1 MDPED
6 DIREQARTSLVL
18 AVARYLQD
26 HPDAEPRAGVW
37 LDDDVR
43 AARGRDIAAEAGERL
58 TRLERWMQD
67 ADPELL
73 RTRNPD
79 VLRTEL
85 NLQAARNGV
94 FATAAGSLFD
104 FLEAV
109 GEPVQELD
117 ES

>member
-1 MDPED
+1 MNAED
-6 DIREQARTSLVL
+6 DIREQSRTSLVL
-18 AVARYLQD
+18 AVARYLQQ
-26 HPDAEPRAGVW
+26 HPDAEARAGVW

-43 AARGRDIAAEAGERL
+43 AAQARDIAAEADERL
-58 TRLERWMQD
+58 ARLRRWTEE
-67 ADPELL
+67 ADPELV

-104 FLEAV
+104 FLESV
-109 GEPVQELD
+109 GEPVQALD
-117 ES
+117 EA